1 MLRDKQPG
9 GKRTEGPVVLPAMNL
24 RLSILLPLLAIGA
37 APASV
42 DPVKAVAG
50 RYSVTF
56 PDAFVSGE
64 EYTGENIVEIVPVSP
79 RAAYV
84 RVATDWYNGHSC
96 SLWGVA
102 VAEGDRLVYHDPDK
116 DSSADHGQCI
126 LSIRRVGRSLR
137 LNDEDRSGCYA
148 RYCGA
153 RGSFTNVDLPFS
165 SRRRITYEGKLKAS
179 RQFKEAM
186 AAWCQAERSDG
197 K

>member
-1 MLRDKQPG
+1 MK
-9 GKRTEGPVVLPAMNL
+9 L

-42 DPVKAVAG
+42 NPVKALAG
-50 RYSVTF
+50 RYSQTF

-64 EYTGENIVEIVPVSP
+64 KYTGENIVEIVPVSP

-84 RVATDWYNGHSC
+84 RVSTDWYNGHSC
-96 SLWGVA
+96 GLHGVA
-102 VAEGDRLVYHDPDK
+102 VAEGDRLVYHDPDTSGSP
-116 DSSADHGQCI
+116 DTGQCI

-137 LNDEDRSGCYA
+137 LNDEDRTGCYA

-165 SRRRITYEGKLKAS
+165 SRRPITYEARLRAS
-179 RQFKEAM
+179 WQFKQAM
-186 AAWCQAERSDG
+186 AEWHREELNGSKR
-197 K
+197 